1 MESARVPGS
10 KVGFLFITYDWDW
23 LSLSNRTEFGFPR
36 MLFRKLSPWLILVLI
51 LVNWEPQGLPTIMN
65 IWQILMVP
73 LSHWLSRIVRIKSGW
88 FIIR

>member
-10 KVGFLFITYDWDW
+10 KVGFFVNYDLDW

-51 LVNWEPQGLPTIMN
+51 LVNWEPQGLPTIYD
-65 IWQILMVP
+65 
-73 LSHWLSRIVRIKSGW
+73 KS
-88 FIIR
+88 